1 MLGYQMMDSKVEQK
15 DNFLKHMYGV
25 IHLYATIIQ
34 LQWPFGSQQES
45 HNHGLYHG
53 WHWLAQILN
62 MEPLSDE
69 MSTLLLDFLELCG
82 NALMK
87 QYQVQFWKIML
98 LIPEDYLPRIE
109 AITSSGVMVCF
120 ICLKQFLEKCLQ
132 RREIPVPRGFLTPS
146 FWCS

>member
-62 MEPLSDE
+62 MDPLSDVKAW
-69 MSTLLLDFLELCG
+69 T
-82 NALMK
+82 
-87 QYQVQFWKIML
+87 
-98 LIPEDYLPRIE
+98 
-109 AITSSGVMVCF
+109 
-120 ICLKQFLEKCLQ
+120 
-132 RREIPVPRGFLTPS
+132 IPVEKNAKYLYSKTIP
-146 FWCS
+146 